1 MMLEKDIR
9 LLNKVIRKGENGEV
23 AYSDDELK
31 MLKKKRR
38 QLKNW
43 KRSAQ
48 ISQNNGFGQYINND
62 EQNDDE

>member
-48 ISQNNGFGQYINND
+48 ISQNNGFGQYINN
-62 EQNDDE
+62 EQNDD

>member
-9 LLNKVIRKGENGEV
+9 LLNKVIRKGENGQV
-23 AYSDDELK
+23 AYSDDELIT
-31 MLKKKRR
+31 LKKKRS

-62 EQNDDE
+62 QNDDD

>member
-9 LLNKVIRKGENGEV
+9 LLNKVIRKGENGQV

-31 MLKKKRR
+31 LLKKKRR
-38 QLKNW
+38 QLKDW

-48 ISQNNGFGQYINND
+48 ISQNNGFGQYINYD
-62 EQNDDE
+62 ENDD